1 MTPRSDDFL
10 ERGGAG
16 RLAAPAA
23 PPDADLAGH
32 PNELG
37 LSRREFV
44 TRAAMAGAAT
54 IAPFTFLRSAVATS
68 PDLESFVRDKVR
80 SIGTPGAAF
89 AVVRGEQIVWSMGT
103 GWANI
108 ERKIRATPDTQFML
122 ASVSKTITCAGIMTL
137 VEDGVLD
144 LDANIDRYL
153 PFEVHIP
160 TARHVPITLR
170 RLLTHTS
177 AIRDRYNVWGT
188 PSSRPTLYFHGD
200 SPISLGQMMRSYYV
214 PGAKRYSERGNFYE
228 RKPGAAYSYSNLA
241 VALAGYVAEAAS
253 GVDFDTLCRDRIAKP
268 LGMTDSGFRL
278 ADLTHRDNVAMPYHF
293 NQHTGDLRSYFQY
306 GYPDYPD
313 GAFRTSALHL
323 ATWLGAFMNF
333 GKIRGKQV
341 LSRSTVREIRRNQI
355 PNVVGWHQGL
365 IWYGGSPNGYFRMG
379 HTGGD
384 YGVSTRMFFRPDR
397 RVGVVSLT
405 NSYCGGKRWDGFR
418 DIELRLFKAFS

>member
-1 MTPRSDDFL
+1 MTPRSTDFL

-16 RLAAPAA
+16 GQAASGS
-23 PPDADLAGH
+23 PPDADPAGRAH
-32 PNELG
+32 GRG
-37 LSRREFV
+37 LSRRDFV
-44 TRAAMAGAAT
+44 TRAAVASAAT
-54 IAPFTFLRSAVATS
+54 IAPFSFLRSATARAS
-68 PDLESFVRDKVR
+68 DLEAFARAKVR
-80 SIGTPGAAF
+80 EIGTPGATF
-89 AVVRGEQIVWSMGT
+89 AVVRGEHIVWSTGI

-108 ERKIRATPDTQFML
+108 ERKIRAEHDTQYML

-153 PFEVHIP
+153 PFDVHIP
-160 TARHVPITLR
+160 FAPHAPITLR
-170 RLLTHTS
+170 NLLTHTS

-214 PGAKRYSERGNFYE
+214 PGAKRYREGGNFYK
-228 RKPGAAYSYSNLA
+228 RKPGTEYSYSNLA
-241 VALAGYVAEAAS
+241 VALAGYVAESAS
-253 GVDFDTLCRDRIAKP
+253 GVDFDKLCRDRIAKP
-268 LGMTDSGFRL
+268 LGMTESGFRL
-278 ADLTHRDNVAMPYHF
+278 DDLSGTSNVAMPYHY
-293 NQHTGDLRSYFQY
+293 NQFTGKLDPYFQY

-313 GAFRTSALHL
+313 GAFRTSAVHL

-341 LSRSTVREIRRNQI
+341 LSRTSVEEIRRNQI

-405 NSYCGGKRWDGFR
+405 NSYCGGKRWETFSDVE
-418 DIELRLFKAFS
+418 IRLLEEFA